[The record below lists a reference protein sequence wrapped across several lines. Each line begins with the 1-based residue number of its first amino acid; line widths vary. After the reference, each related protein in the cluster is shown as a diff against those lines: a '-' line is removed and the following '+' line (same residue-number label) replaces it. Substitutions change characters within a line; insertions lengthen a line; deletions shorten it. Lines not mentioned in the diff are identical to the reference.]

1 MPGHSRPKD
10 GVASLAYVPG
20 IDVFSA
26 QQEDVDGRDKPGHD
40 ELGSGQTG
48 NALNRQIVVLQRF
61 GISTVLPFS
70 IASARAIRRRVECG
84 MITSSM

>member
-1 MPGHSRPKD
+1 LSC
-10 GVASLAYVPG
+10 
-20 IDVFSA
+20 F
-26 QQEDVDGRDKPGHD
+26 
-40 ELGSGQTG
+40 
-48 NALNRQIVVLQRF
+48 RF